1 MLLERIYT
9 ACSHAIVLY
18 RIGLR
23 SLSFVFD
30 YWWFRPDYGKWAHTT
45 FKINDHAIRFINRI
59 AIDRSKR
66 IS

>member
-30 YWWFRPDYGKWAHTT
+30 YWCFGQITVNELTPL
-45 FKINDHAIRFINRI
+45 
-59 AIDRSKR
+59 SK
-66 IS
+66 